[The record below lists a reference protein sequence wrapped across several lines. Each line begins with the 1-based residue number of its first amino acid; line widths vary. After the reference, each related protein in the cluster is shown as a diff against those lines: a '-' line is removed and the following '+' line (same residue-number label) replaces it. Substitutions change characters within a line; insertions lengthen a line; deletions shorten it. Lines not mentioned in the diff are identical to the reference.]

1 MILKKFLG
9 EIMAN
14 MGFVTKAELKEALI
28 RQREIIDEKT
38 LPEQLHRPSLVSE
51 ARQTEDATPLLGQ
64 ILTDMGFVTGDQ
76 LDKAL
81 EEQNKL
87 IQVYGSLNSEKLG
100 VALEMGSIV
109 NSTLNLANVL
119 TIIMGHANQVTN
131 SAASTLMLLD
141 DKTGEL
147 VFSVPT
153 GPEADKLMDIRLPP
167 GKGIP
172 GWVVENEQP
181 VFVDNAIEDPRFYPK
196 IDKIRGIETK
206 SILCVP
212 LKAKMKLIG
221 VLEVINK
228 IDNTSFNEEDAL
240 FLSIFASQAA
250 IAIENARLYSELKD
264 RLEEH
269 QLADQALRES
279 EERYRSLVENVPDI
293 IFTLD
298 KNRNFTSINEFGVKL
313 FGYRRDELIGKNL
326 IEIIHPDDVEIT
338 WPLFNDDLFNKIE
351 IPRDLMFRIIAKDR
365 SIIWV
370 SLNANMMFDKEG
382 SFLEGQGVARDI
394 TQQKILQT
402 QLLRA
407 QRMEALG
414 TLAGGVAHDLN
425 NILTGLVSYP
435 ELLLMEIPPES
446 PLRKPILTIKK
457 SGEKAAAIVQD
468 LLTLA
473 RRGVADMDVVNL
485 NDIISE
491 YLKSPEYEML
501 KSYHPS
507 IQVTTNFATE
517 LLNIIGSNIHLS
529 KTIMNLVS
537 NAAEAT
543 PMGGK
548 IFISSENQYIDKPVK
563 GYDSVEE
570 GDYVTLT
577 VSDNGVGI
585 SSEDMERIFEPFYT
599 KKEMGRSG
607 TGLGM
612 ALIWG
617 TVKDHKG
624 YIDVKSTMGRG
635 TTITLYFPVTRKEM
649 LKEKYPLSIEN
660 YMGNGESILVVD
672 DVEEQRV
679 IASLMLKKLGYSVTS
694 VSSGEE
700 AVEYMK
706 NNSADLLLLDMIMDP
721 YIDGLETY
729 KRILKLHAGQKAIIA
744 SGFSETKRVKE
755 AQRLG
760 AGVYIKKPYILE
772 KIGLSIKQEL
782 GPA

>member
-1 MILKKFLG
+1 
-9 EIMAN
+9 
-14 MGFVTKAELKEALI
+14 
-28 RQREIIDEKT
+28 
-38 LPEQLHRPSLVSE
+38 
-51 ARQTEDATPLLGQ
+51 
-64 ILTDMGFVTGDQ
+64 
-76 LDKAL
+76 
-81 EEQNKL
+81 
-87 IQVYGSLNSEKLG
+87 
-100 VALEMGSIV
+100 
-109 NSTLNLANVL
+109 
-119 TIIMGHANQVTN
+119 
-131 SAASTLMLLD
+131 MLLD

-153 GPEADKLMDIRLPP
+153 GPEADKLMDIRLPS
-167 GKGIP
+167 GEGIP

-181 VFVDNAIEDPRFYPK
+181 VFVHNAKEDPRFYQE
-196 IDKIRGIETK
+196 IDKIRGIKTK

-212 LKAKMKLIG
+212 LKAKTKLIG

-264 RLEEH
+264 RFEEH
-269 QLADQALRES
+269 QRAEEALRES

-293 IFTLD
+293 IYTLD
-298 KNRNFTSINEFGVKL
+298 RNGNFTSINECGVKL
-313 FGYRRDELIGKNL
+313 FGYRKDELIGKNL
-326 IEIIHPDDVEIT
+326 IEIIHPDDVEIA
-338 WPLFNDDLFNKIE
+338 WPLFKEDVFKKKE
-351 IPRDLMFRIIAKDR
+351 IPRDLIFRAVAKDR

-370 SLNANMMFDKEG
+370 SLNSSMTFDNEG

-394 TQQKILQT
+394 TKQKILQT
-402 QLLRA
+402 QLQRA

-435 ELLLMEIPPES
+435 ELLLMEIPQES
-446 PLRKPILTIKK
+446 HLRKPILTIQK
-457 SGEKAAAIVQD
+457 SGKKAAAIVQD

-473 RRGVADMDVVNL
+473 RRGVADMDVVNI

-491 YLKSPEYEML
+491 YLKSPEYEIL
-501 KSYHPS
+501 KSFHPN
-507 IQVTTNFATE
+507 IRFETNLDAA

-548 IFISSENQYIDKPVK
+548 ICISSENQYVDRPVK

-570 GDYVTLT
+570 GDYVTFT
-577 VSDNGVGI
+577 VSDNGTGI
-585 SSEDMERIFEPFYT
+585 PSEDMERIFEPFYT
-599 KKEMGRSG
+599 KKKMGRSG

-612 ALIWG
+612 ALVWG

-624 YIDVKSTMGRG
+624 YIDIKSTMGRG
-635 TTITLYFPVTRKEM
+635 TTITLYFPVTRKEI
-649 LKEKYPLSIEN
+649 LKDKSPLSIEN

-672 DVEEQRV
+672 DVEEQREIV
-679 IASLMLKKLGYSVTS
+679 SLMLKKLGYSVTS

-700 AVEYMK
+700 AVGYMK
-706 NNSADLLLLDMIMDP
+706 NGSADLLLLDMIMDP
-721 YIDGLETY
+721 NIDGLETY
-729 KRILKLHAGQKAIIA
+729 KRILELHAGQKAVIA
-744 SGFSETKRVKE
+744 SGFSETERVRE

-760 AGVYIKKPYILE
+760 AGAYIKKPYALE

-782 GPA
+782 GHHQQPLPKPDAKKPH